1 MKTIT
6 INFYECE
13 HNGDLDD
20 YFADIRKAGGNVIN
34 VDHNFEAETAEV
46 ELEVENIKTFL
57 IKFIETDGCDFS
69 QYQHLKYEDNHNL
82 FK

>member
-34 VDHNFEAETAEV
+34 VDHNFKAETAEV
-46 ELEVENIKTFL
+46 EVEVENIKTFL

-69 QYQHLKYEDNHNL
+69 QVP
-82 FK
+82 